1 MTLTKD
7 DLIQALYDQS
17 GFSKQKARTTIETVF
32 ELVKKALESGDDVL
46 VSGFGKFIVR
56 KKEARRGRNPQTGQD
71 LTLDPRRVITFRC
84 SAVMR
89 DRINGKG

>member
-7 DLIQALYDQS
+7 DLIQTLYDQS

-56 KKEARRGRNPQTGQD
+56 EKAARRGRNPATGED
-71 LTLDPRRVITFRC
+71 LTLDPRRVITFKC
-84 SAVMR
+84 SGVMR
-89 DRINGKG
+89 DRIDGGS